1 MEIETR
7 ISPENIRFNRSDL
20 LGDPIQLFTRWLEE
34 AQNKGVEYPIAMT
47 LATASQDGYPNARMV
62 LLKEYDQRGFCFFT
76 NYESQKSREIAGNPR
91 AALVF
96 YWQAL
101 NRQVRI
107 RGRVEKTSPEESDA
121 YFKSRPHGSKIGAW
135 ASQQSQVVQNG
146 RALQASFKEFERRFA
161 AGVIPRPDHWGG
173 FRLIPETFE
182 FWQSR
187 LNRMHDRFLYTRVG
201 ENEWRIERLYP

>member
-1 MEIETR
+1 MEKTR
-7 ISPENIRFNRSDL
+7 KPLENIPLNRSDL
-20 LGDPIQLFTRWLEE
+20 LADPIQLFKRWLEE
-34 AQNKGVEYPIAMT
+34 AQEKGVEYPISMT
-47 LATASQDGYPNARMV
+47 LATATQDGYPNARMV
-62 LLKEYDQRGFCFFT
+62 LLKEYDRRGFCFFT
-76 NYESQKSREIAGNPR
+76 NYESEKSLEILANPR

-121 YFKSRPHGSKIGAW
+121 YFKTRPPGSQIGAW

-146 RALQASFKEFERRFA
+146 HALEGKFREFERRFPE
-161 AGVIPRPDHWGG
+161 GMIPRPDHWGG

-187 LNRMHDRFLYTRVG
+187 LNRMHDRFRFTRVA
-201 ENEWRIERLYP
+201 ENEWRIERLFP